1 MDALRLQLRGPPNVV
16 VIIRVPAIDDDIVRL
31 QHRRQLRQRRIHHP
45 RRTISHTVRGLSSV
59 FTNSASD
66 PVPTAPTF
74 TTAATA
80 SADMS

>member
-1 MDALRLQLRGPPNVV
+1 MTTSSVSSSGTSFASVSSTT
-16 VIIRVPAIDDDIVRL
+16 PAG
-31 QHRRQLRQRRIHHP
+31 
-45 RRTISHTVRGLSSV
+45 TISHTVRGLSSV